1 MGDELSDLYVNMA
14 QNLLKAQFPQLNG
27 FGSTL
32 LQGKE
37 LPVQSTDAVKN
48 KVQIIHCDKRHH
60 WIVAT
65 TVKCENGQVLV
76 IDSLY
81 KSIDDETKSTVCR
94 LFQSKEPPVIKVINP
109 QRQKGS
115 KDCGLFAIAFATA
128 IAFDENPVKKDL
140 SRSQCGPILQH
151 VFNATKSHN
160 FHNGKLCVTIYICQL
175 IYQWTTRNVCYHF
188 ILSCV
193 NLHHVL

>member
-1 MGDELSDLYVNMA
+1 M
-14 QNLLKAQFPQLNG
+14 
-27 FGSTL
+27 
-32 LQGKE
+32 
-37 LPVQSTDAVKN
+37 QSTDAVKN

-94 LFQSKEPPVIKVINP
+94 LFQSEEPPVIKVVNP
-109 QRQKGS
+109 QRQKG
-115 KDCGLFAIAFATA
+115 G
-128 IAFDENPVKKDL
+128 VKTVDYLPLPLLRQLHLMQTQSRKDL
-140 SRSQCGPILQH
+140 SRRQCGPILQH

-160 FHNGKLCVTIYICQL
+160 FHNGKFCVTIYICQL
-175 IYQWTTRNVCYHF
+175 IYQWTTHNVCYHF
-188 ILSCV
+188 I
-193 NLHHVL
+193 